1 MFILIL
7 SFFFYNFVMNEKYGK
22 VRKKVLEAKRIVFKF
37 GTNVLR
43 NEEKD
48 ISLSRIYNFIEDI
61 AKLKKQG
68 KEVII
73 VTSGAVGLGAKRL
86 GVDSSESMSLKQA
99 CAAVGQSRLMSIYED
114 GFDKYDIIT
123 AQILLTEEDFTHRR
137 KYLSL
142 HDTLNTL
149 INLDTVP
156 VINQNDTVS
165 TEELDFYQDAFEV
178 CFSDNDKLSALV
190 ASELDADL
198 LVILSD
204 IDGLYND
211 NPKTNPNAQ
220 KISIVEEFTQEYNT
234 YAKNALNPEGG
245 GRGGMKTK
253 LEAMKVV
260 TRSGA
265 MAVIANG
272 KTPHIVKRLFDK
284 NETEELGTIFLP
296 IENLANKKRWI
307 AYATNIEARFIVNDG
322 AKKALTEENK
332 SLLAVGITD
341 IEGDC
346 QKGDIVSIIDA
357 DGNEFARGMVN
368 YNCSDCKKILGRHS
382 DEILGILGYKNYDAV
397 ITRDNIA
404 LL

>member
-1 MFILIL
+1 MSYEEIRNKLKE
-7 SFFFYNFVMNEKYGK
+7 S
-22 VRKKVLEAKRIVFKF
+22 KRIVFKF

-43 NEEKD
+43 NDFKE
-48 ISLSRIYNFIEDI
+48 ISLSRIYTFIEDI
-61 AKLKKQG
+61 ALLKKEG
-68 KEVII
+68 KEPII

-86 GVDSSESMSLKQA
+86 NVDSSESMSVKQA

-114 GFDKYDIIT
+114 GFDKYGIIT

-149 INLDTVP
+149 IGLGTIP

-198 LVILSD
+198 LVVLSD
-204 IDGLYND
+204 IEGLYND
-211 NPKTNPNAQ
+211 NPKINPDAK
-220 KISIVEEFTQEYNT
+220 KIDVVEKVTDEFEQFTR
-234 YAKNALNPEGG
+234 NALSPVSG

-253 LEAMKVV
+253 LSAMKVV
-260 TRSGA
+260 TRSGG

-272 KTPHIVKRLFDK
+272 KTPHIIRRLFDK
-284 NETEELGTIFLP
+284 DESEKLGTIFLP
-296 IENLANKKRWI
+296 TENLANKKRWI
-307 AYATNIEARFIVNDG
+307 AYATNIQARLVVNDG
-322 AKKALTEENK
+322 AKKALSKEFK
-332 SLLAVGITD
+332 SLLPIGIID

-346 QKGDIVSIIDA
+346 QKGDIVSIVDSQ
-357 DGNEFARGMVN
+357 GNEFARGMVN
-368 YNCSDCKKILGRHS
+368 YNCSDCKRIMGHHS
-382 DEILGILGYKNYDAV
+382 DEILGILGYKNYDAI

>member
-1 MFILIL
+1 MSYEEIRNKLKE
-7 SFFFYNFVMNEKYGK
+7 S
-22 VRKKVLEAKRIVFKF
+22 KRIVFKF

-43 NEEKD
+43 NDFKE
-48 ISLSRIYNFIEDI
+48 ISLSRIYTFIEDI
-61 AKLKKQG
+61 ALLKKEG
-68 KEVII
+68 KEPII

-86 GVDSSESMSLKQA
+86 NVDSSESMSVKQA

-114 GFDKYDIIT
+114 GFDKYGIIT

-149 INLDTVP
+149 IGLGTIP

-198 LVILSD
+198 LVVLSD
-204 IDGLYND
+204 IEGLYND
-211 NPKTNPNAQ
+211 NPKINPDAK
-220 KISIVEEFTQEYNT
+220 KIDVVEKVTDDFEDFTR
-234 YAKNALNPEGG
+234 NALSPVSG

-253 LEAMKVV
+253 LSAMKVV
-260 TRSGA
+260 TRSGG

-272 KTPHIVKRLFDK
+272 KTPHIIRRLFDK
-284 NETEELGTIFLP
+284 DETEKLGTIFLP
-296 IENLANKKRWI
+296 TENLANKKRWI
-307 AYATNIEARFIVNDG
+307 AYATNIQARLVVNDG
-322 AKKALTEENK
+322 AKKALSKEFK
-332 SLLAVGITD
+332 SLLPIGIID

-346 QKGDIVSIIDA
+346 QKGDIVSIVDSQ
-357 DGNEFARGMVN
+357 GNEFARGMVN
-368 YNCSDCKKILGRHS
+368 YNCSDCKRIMGHHS

>member
-1 MFILIL
+1 MDKKCIR
-7 SFFFYNFVMNEKYGK
+7 EKL
-22 VRKKVLEAKRIVFKF
+22 VSATRIVFKF

-43 NEEKD
+43 NDDKD
-48 ISLSRIYNFIEDI
+48 ISLSRIYSFIEDI
-61 AKLKKQG
+61 AKLKQLG

-73 VTSGAVGLGAKRL
+73 VTSGAVGLGAKKL
-86 GVDSSESMSLKQA
+86 KVDSNESMSIKQA

-114 GFDKYDIIT
+114 GFDKYGYTT
-123 AQILLTEEDFTHRR
+123 AQILLTEEDFTQRI

-149 INLDTVP
+149 ISLGAIP

-165 TEELDFYQDAFEV
+165 TEELAFYKEAFQV
-178 CFSDNDKLSALV
+178 SFSDNDKLSALV

-204 IDGLYND
+204 IDGLFDD
-211 NPKTNPNAQ
+211 NPKVNPNAN
-220 KISIVEEFTQEYNT
+220 KIDVVEEVTEEFQEF
-234 YAKNALNPEGG
+234 AQNASSG

-260 TRSGA
+260 TRSGGIGI
-265 MAVIANG
+265 IANG
-272 KTPHIVKRLFDK
+272 KDPHIIKRIFEK
-284 NETEELGTIFLP
+284 EELGTIFLP
-296 IENLANKKRWI
+296 VENLANKKRWI
-307 AYATNIEARFIVNDG
+307 AYATNIQARLIVNDG
-322 AKKALTEENK
+322 AKKALIEKNT
-332 SLLAVGITD
+332 SLLPIGVLT

-346 QKGDIVSIIDA
+346 QKGEIVSIVDVNGI
-357 DGNEFARGMVN
+357 EFARGMIN
-368 YNCSDCKKILGRHS
+368 YNFSDCKKIIGHHS
-382 DEILGILGYKNYDAV
+382 DSIIDILGYKNYDAI